1 VLKLAPVGR
10 TQGHVDL
17 NTSWGSPR
25 LRLELLI
32 APVSSFFPFSLA
44 VLGLHF
50 SFVSLPLFSRMTREG
65 KRERERARENR
76 FKEREYSERAGP
88 PVEDAPGQYPPL
100 SPSVHSV
107 CSLSLSLS
115 LSSHSLPLRRRETLI
130 CICKERRQGASKE
143 PLSSLSSSPFSPCLR
158 H

>member
-17 NTSWGSPR
+17 NNSSGSPSCGWSFR
-25 LRLELLI
+25 S
-32 APVSSFFPFSLA
+32 PSFFPFSLA

-50 SFVSLPLFSRMTREG
+50 SFVSLPLFSGMTREG
-65 KRERERARENR
+65 KRERERERR
-76 FKEREYSERAGP
+76 GSRRGYREREGL
-88 PVEDAPGQYPPL
+88 PVEDAPGQCLPL

-107 CSLSLSLS
+107 CSLSLFLSLSLS
-115 LSSHSLPLRRRETLI
+115 LSSHSLALRRRETLI
-130 CICKERRQGASKE
+130 CICNERRQGASKE
-143 PLSSLSSSPFSPCLR
+143 ASPSLSSSPFSPCLR